1 MLSDKLSSKINQFS
15 FQDGKCTFGGHKVS
29 IRDSAFLSYFFLRDG
44 AADKTSLFLND
55 ASKIIINGS
64 AGYIDKILWLWVLGE
79 YINKTKQTVFLNRYS
94 SSIEL
99 VLEDISLQWQ
109 KPGANWI
116 CPMEDGVYL
125 SNIAMA
131 YGAVQSINNFLRSD
145 KAQQLLLSMKGFMF
159 RKFLSGGKVVSRLGS
174 SEISGD
180 IGVIAVP
187 FGLLDAGNQILVES
201 INIMEK
207 ELVSKGVRYS
217 GNDTYF
223 GGCIRNDLTCLLS
236 WYYSE
241 RGGIARA
248 KWLLDEVAAVLDR
261 DGRLYE
267 VDCESR
273 KEDIYY
279 SYWIQKNGGLK
290 ESYLSYILF
299 AIANQNIGIKER
311 QGAGSET
318 RKLLIIHHPCGLSNP
333 YRAENYER
341 YPRNP
346 EVNDNVRLKMITQPF
361 DINQKAFVHYSVN
374 NKEIEKAEMKLY
386 TSEEGERFWQAD
398 IGSFSFG
405 DRVEYKFQ
413 VSDNLT
419 VTESMPYTFDIREWR
434 APGKVINVSCKES
447 NISIFF
453 EKFMGSNKIP
463 CINIEKCSG
472 KTVKWSFSMKNTDDI
487 PEDSL
492 PGSDTVGFKLDGYE
506 LEASIKD
513 MLINILGTG
522 QKNILKTYMNHGESF
537 IEFLTD
543 NKGHIYKIKYK
554 FLMKSDERF
563 FGMGERYSNIE
574 YRGLDIDNY
583 VYNQYR
589 DQGLKTYIPVPFA
602 LSSDGY
608 GIYLD
613 TARYSVFRFGTR
625 LTDMLEIEEN
635 LDSQDSRSLMYMF
648 LGSPKENIQEFTR
661 ITGKPVLPPK
671 WAFGPWM
678 SSNNWDRQAE
688 IYRQLELSKKYE
700 IPSTVLVIEQWSDEA
715 TFYIFN
721 DAQYK
726 VKDGND
732 YLKYE
737 DYKFPD
743 WGRWPDPKKMV
754 EDLHKDGLKLL
765 LWQAPVQKF
774 MDGIAHEQR
783 DEDEKAMINNGYFVK
798 HKNGEAYRVPSYE
811 WFKGSLIPDFTNHK
825 AREWWLNKRL
835 YLVKDIG
842 IDGFKTDGGECL
854 YGDDLELSDGTGGDE
869 ARNKYPN
876 MYIGSYNEF
885 IKKYTKGNGITFSRS
900 GYTGSQK
907 IPLHWAGDERS
918 TFAAFRSSI
927 RAGLSCSMSG
937 IPFWGWDLAGFNGRI
952 PTAELYV
959 RAAEMAAFCPVMQ
972 YHAETKGEFNQD
984 RTPWNIAEITGESY
998 AIDIY
1003 RKYAVLRMN
1012 LLPYIYHEA
1021 IESSQTGIPLMR
1033 SMFMEYP
1040 EDISSQGLTGQY
1052 FFGESMLVAPV
1063 TQEGSSVK
1071 KVYFPC
1077 GNWMDFFTGEEI
1089 SGNRFMK
1096 VKADIGHIPVYIKEN
1111 SIIPLNLSEE
1121 YKPGSSV
1128 GNAVDRYKN
1137 LCFLVYVK
1145 SGANYKFEDDIGNNL
1160 LISSEVYD
1168 SKLYVDI
1175 KFMTAT
1181 EKSITLILKNIK
1193 GKAEVSCDN
1202 DNFTEVYDI
1211 KNLNCSKYINDGED
1225 LLIKLCSKN
1234 IKLVIEQISGK

>member
-1 MLSDKLSSKINQFS
+1 MLSDKLLSKINHFS
-15 FQDGKCTFGGHKVS
+15 FENGNCTFEGHKVS

-44 AADKTSLFLND
+44 ATDKASLFLSD
-55 ASKIIINGS
+55 VSKIIIDRNTR
-64 AGYIDKILWLWVLGE
+64 YIDKILWLWVLGE
-79 YINKTKQTVFLNRYS
+79 YINKTKQRVFLNKYYS
-94 SSIEL
+94 AIEA
-99 VLEDISLQWQ
+99 VVDDITLQWQ

-116 CPMEDGVYL
+116 CPMDDGVYL
-125 SNIAMA
+125 SNIALA
-131 YGAVQSINNFLRSD
+131 YGAVQSINNSLRSD
-145 KAQQLLLSMKGFMF
+145 KAQQLLLSIRSFMF
-159 RKFLSGGKVVSRLGS
+159 KKFLRGGKVVSRLGS

-201 INIMEK
+201 INVIEK

-217 GNDTYF
+217 GSDTYF

-241 RGGIARA
+241 RGDIARA
-248 KWLLDEVAAVLDR
+248 KWLLDQVSAVWNR
-261 DGRLYE
+261 DGKLFE
-267 VDCESR
+267 ADCDSR
-273 KEDIYY
+273 KEEIYY
-279 SYWIQKNGGLK
+279 SYWTEKNGIIK

-299 AIANQNIGIKER
+299 AIAKQNIGIKEH

-318 RKLLIIHHPCGLSNP
+318 GKFLIIHNPSGLNNP

-346 EVNDNVRLKMITQPF
+346 EANDTVRLKMVTQSF
-361 DINQKAFVHYSVN
+361 DTNQKAYVDYSVN
-374 NKEIEKAEMKLY
+374 DKEKEKLEMKLS
-386 TSEEGERFWQAD
+386 TSQEGEKFWQAD
-398 IGSFSFG
+398 IGSFNFG
-405 DRVEYKFQ
+405 DRVEYKFE
-413 VSDNLT
+413 VRDNST
-419 VTESMPYTFDIREWR
+419 VTESMLYTFDVREWR
-434 APGKVINVSCKES
+434 SPGEISNVSCGE
-447 NISIFF
+447 NTISIFF
-453 EKFMGSNKIP
+453 EKLMHSNKVP
-463 CINIEKCSG
+463 CLNIEKYIG
-472 KTVKWSFSMKNTDDI
+472 NAVKWSFSMKDTEDI
-487 PEDSL
+487 PKDSFL
-492 PGSDTVGFKLDGYE
+492 DSDTAGFTLDNYE
-506 LEASIKD
+506 LEANIKD
-513 MLINILGTG
+513 MLINILGMNE
-522 QKNILKTYMNHGESF
+522 KNILKTYINHGESF

-543 NKGHIYKIKYK
+543 NNGHIYKIRYK
-554 FLMKSDERF
+554 FLMQPEERF

-602 LSSDGY
+602 LSSNGY

-625 LTDMLEIEEN
+625 LTDMLEIEED
-635 LDSQDSRSLMYMF
+635 LDSQSPHSLMYMF

-661 ITGKPVLPPK
+661 VTGKPVLPPK

-688 IYRQLELSKKYE
+688 IYKQLELAKKYE

-726 VKDGND
+726 IKDGND

-737 DYKFPD
+737 DYTFPV

-754 EDLHKDGLKLL
+754 EDLHKEGLKLL

-774 MDGIAHEQR
+774 MDGITHEQR
-783 DEDEKAMINNGYFVK
+783 DEDEKTMIKNGYFVK
-798 HKNGEAYRVPSYE
+798 QKNGEAYRVPAYE
-811 WFKGSLIPDFTNHK
+811 WFKGSLIPDFTNLK

-854 YGDDLELSDGTGGDE
+854 YGDDLELSDGTKGDE

-885 IKKYTKGNGITFSRS
+885 IKKYTNGNGITFSRS

-984 RTPWNIAEITGESY
+984 RTPWNIAEITGEFY

-1003 RKYAVLRMN
+1003 RKYAILRMN

-1021 IESSQTGIPLMR
+1021 IKSSRTGIPMMR
-1033 SMFMEYP
+1033 AMFMEYP
-1040 EDISSQGLTGQY
+1040 EDPSSQGLNEQY
-1052 FFGESMLVAPV
+1052 FFGGSMLVAPV
-1063 TQEGSSVK
+1063 TQEDSSVK
-1071 KVYFPC
+1071 NVYFPR
-1077 GNWMDFFTGEEI
+1077 GNWIDFFTGEVTGG
-1089 SGNRFMK
+1089 SRFLT
-1096 VKADIGHIPVYIKEN
+1096 VKADIGHIPVYVKEN
-1111 SIIPLNLSEE
+1111 SIIPLNLSEQ
-1121 YKPGSSV
+1121 YKLGGSV

-1137 LCFLVYVK
+1137 LCFLVNVR
-1145 SGANYKFEDDIGNNL
+1145 SGADYKFEDDLGNNL
-1160 LISSEVYD
+1160 SISSQVYE
-1168 SKLYVDI
+1168 SKAYVDI
-1175 KFMTAT
+1175 KFMTAA
-1181 EKSITLILKNIK
+1181 EKSITLIMKNLKS
-1193 GKAEVSCDN
+1193 KAKISCDCGS
-1202 DNFTEVYDI
+1202 FTEVNDT
-1211 KNLNCSKYINDGED
+1211 KDLDCSKYMYDGEN
-1225 LLIKLCSKN
+1225 LLIKLSSEDT
-1234 IKLVIEQISGK
+1234 KLVIEQI